1 MDLATYISGDHDVSN
16 KVLKYTVFTA
26 IPLSPIKILGRGRR
40 GSGAIPVNTAG
51 QSKCR
56 NAPSAY
62 FGLIRH
68 LNFAR
73 CRLSLNSDHCK
84 IITFAKELPFSV
96 LVLLFC

>member
-26 IPLSPIKILGRGRR
+26 IPLSPIKIR

-56 NAPSAY
+56 NAPNAKQ
-62 FGLIRH
+62 
-68 LNFAR
+68 NA
-73 CRLSLNSDHCK
+73 HC
-84 IITFAKELPFSV
+84 SV
-96 LVLLFC
+96 QFL

>member
-26 IPLSPIKILGRGRR
+26 IPLLLIKILGR
-40 GSGAIPVNTAG
+40 GSGAIPVNTTG

-62 FGLIRH
+62 W
-68 LNFAR
+68 
-73 CRLSLNSDHCK
+73 
-84 IITFAKELPFSV
+84 PFIN
-96 LVLLFC
+96 